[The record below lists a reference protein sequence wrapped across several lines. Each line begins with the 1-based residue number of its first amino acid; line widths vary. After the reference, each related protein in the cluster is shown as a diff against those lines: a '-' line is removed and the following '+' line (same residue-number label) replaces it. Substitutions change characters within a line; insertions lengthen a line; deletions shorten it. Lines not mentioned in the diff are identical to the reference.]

1 LLTIHGRNMA
11 VMIILLVYTDTTWG
25 KKKKKKD
32 VKLGPVAPLTLLKD
46 RPIVPIYTQT
56 TTILDGK

>member
-1 LLTIHGRNMA
+1 MA

-25 KKKKKKD
+25 KKKKKA

>member
-1 LLTIHGRNMA
+1 MA

-25 KKKKKKD
+25 KKKKKKA

>member
-1 LLTIHGRNMA
+1 LFTL
-11 VMIILLVYTDTTWG
+11 ILPG
-25 KKKKKKD
+25 EKKKKKKA
-32 VKLGPVAPLTLLKD
+32 VKIGPVAPFPLLKD